1 MKYSSRIISIIVLFY
16 FFVQIVY
23 CTISPNDQK
32 KNKPKVPIKIGPV
45 SKSVIKKNLVKIG
58 VGANEI
64 ISHNQA
70 YFNQSLERR
79 VNQAVLGYVT
89 PWNNHGYD
97 VAKIFA
103 SKFEFISPVWLQVKP
118 TPNRKNY
125 VISGLHDVDQN
136 WMNEVRN
143 NGLSSNVK
151 IIPRLLFDTWN
162 GQDFLQLFTDPSS
175 VHRLTSAVSKCVEEN
190 GFDGIVLEVWSQLGG
205 QYSEE
210 LVKII
215 RQFGRKL
222 RKLDLTF
229 VLVIPPSVYYRNA
242 PGMFHK
248 ESFDQLVELVD
259 YFSLMTYDYSNS
271 QRPGPNSP
279 VEWVKKCVVNLDPE
293 ARHRNQILLGLNFYG
308 NDYSVTGGGP
318 IIGSQFID
326 VLRNHPSVKF
336 QWDDQS
342 EEHFFEY
349 KKQGRHTV
357 FYPTLYS
364 IEKRIELSKILG
376 TGIAIWEIGQGLDY
390 FYDLL

>member
-1 MKYSSRIISIIVLFY
+1 MKYSFLCISSFLVLCIY
-16 FFVQIVY
+16 VQNVC
-23 CTISPNDQK
+23 CTISPNEHK
-32 KNKPKVPIKIGPV
+32 KNKPKIPIKVGPV
-45 SKSVIKKNLVKIG
+45 SKSVIKKSLVKVG
-58 VGANEI
+58 VAANEI
-64 ISHNQA
+64 VAHRQA
-70 YFNQSLERR
+70 YLNETSQSR
-79 VNQAVLGYVT
+79 VSEAVLGYVT

-103 SKFEFISPVWLQVKP
+103 NKFEFISPVWLQVKP

-136 WMNEVRN
+136 WMRDVKK
-143 NGLSSNVK
+143 NGYTSNVK
-151 IIPRLLFDTWN
+151 IVPRLLFDAWN
-162 GQDFLQLFTDPSS
+162 GQDFLQLFTDPPS
-175 VHRLTSAVSKCVEEN
+175 VHRLTTAVLKSIEEN

-215 RQFGRKL
+215 RQFGLKL
-222 RKLDLTF
+222 RQQGLTSI
-229 VLVIPPSVYYRNA
+229 LVIPPTVYYRNA

-248 ESFDQLVELVD
+248 DSFDQLVDLVD

-279 VEWVKKCVVNLDPE
+279 VEWVRKCVVSLDPE
-293 ARHRNQILLGLNFYG
+293 ALHRNQILLGLNFYG

-318 IIGSQFID
+318 IVGSQYID
-326 VLRNHPSVKF
+326 VLQNHPTVKF

>member
-1 MKYSSRIISIIVLFY
+1 MCFC
-16 FFVQIVY
+16 VQNI
-23 CTISPNDQK
+23 CSTISPNDSK
-32 KNKPKVPIKIGPV
+32 KNKSKVPIKAGPV
-45 SKSVIKKNLVKIG
+45 SKSVIEKGLVKIG
-58 VGANEI
+58 IGAKEI
-64 ISHNQA
+64 ITHNQA
-70 YFNQSLERR
+70 YFNKTSENR
-79 VNQAVLGYVT
+79 VSHAVLGYVT
-89 PWNNHGYD
+89 PWNNHGYNI
-97 VAKIFA
+97 AKIFA
-103 SKFEFISPVWLQVKP
+103 NKFEFVSPVWLQVKP

-125 VISGLHDVDQN
+125 IISGLHDVDQG
-136 WMNEVRN
+136 WMKDVKK

-151 IIPRLLFDTWN
+151 IVPRLLFDAWN
-162 GQDFLQLFTDPSS
+162 GQDFLQIFTDPSS
-175 VHRLTSAVSKCVEEN
+175 VHRLITTVLKCIEEN

-215 RQFGRKL
+215 HQFGRKL
-222 RKLDLTF
+222 RQQSLTF
-229 VLVIPPSVYYRNA
+229 ILVIPPSIYYRNT

-248 ESFDQLVELVD
+248 ESFNQLVELVD
-259 YFSLMTYDYSNS
+259 YFSLMTYDYSNV

-279 VEWVKKCVVNLDPE
+279 VEWIKKCITNLDPE
-293 ARHRNQILLGLNFYG
+293 ALHRNQILLGLNFYG

-318 IIGSQFID
+318 IVGSQYMD
-326 VLRNHPSVKF
+326 VLKNNPTVKF